1 MNRVSWTVFENRL
14 LAAKTSV
21 DAGTLAM
28 RLTTVLLALGILFW
42 RTPKTFINPQ
52 FWGEDVVFFHGA
64 RIDGWTSITHLV
76 AGYLT
81 SIQYLV
87 AVLASYA
94 SAVVAPAIYCT
105 AAVFLTLLVVWL
117 VTSPRLDLPSK
128 PLLALA
134 VVVVPMGGEEL
145 GQLCNI
151 QWVLPIGAFAM
162 LFMRASNSNAVLAG
176 EVVYIGLMAT
186 SGPFSIFLAPMFAWQ
201 TFLADTAAERRRL
214 ILLTAVV
221 ASGGLLQGLEIATHP
236 IAIAPEPYSWTLWV
250 TIPLRRI
257 MTTFSVASR
266 HLEGLSGATVGT
278 ICLAVAAVLACIRP
292 YRTQKIFMLLFSL
305 LIVIGGMYKFRDAL
319 AGQISGQRYFY
330 AASIFSLWFICCLSA
345 RPPVQMGLSA
355 FVAIV
360 QLIDLRGHSRPLKN
374 RSKSAMAGVG
384 QLHFQR
390 ASGGDTELAPGL
402 VRRRSGSVQRS
413 ACVHLR
419 HGLAA
424 TSPSSVWSIR
434 SPAKECRPARRNC
447 ANGAFRETFRPTPR
461 SRRGSPQVGHGMPRI
476 RQSNLW
482 LSRTPQ
488 GKSRA
493 LAFQDLKHRTRL
505 IHGPDGMRS
514 TILVMGAHRL
524 SELLKMASG
533 RADYLMVG
541 PCDNIEN
548 PKANA
553 IRKWLLRTEHLLCS
567 CTGQPKTRLSVRSNG
582 DLEYRYTIRAMQGAK
597 NSHSRQD

>member
-1 MNRVSWTVFENRL
+1 MNKVSWTVFENRL

-21 DAGTLAM
+21 DAGTLAV

-42 RTPKTFINPQ
+42 RTPNTFINPQ

-64 RIDGWTSITHLV
+64 RIDGWTSIAHLV

-176 EVVYIGLMAT
+176 EVIYIGLMAT

-201 TFLADTAAERRRL
+201 TFLADTAAERHRL

-236 IAIAPEPYSWTLWV
+236 VAIAPEPYSRTLWV

-266 HLEGLSGATVGT
+266 HLEGLSGAAVGT
-278 ICLAVAAVLACIRP
+278 ICLAVAAVLACMRP

-305 LIVIGGMYKFRDAL
+305 LIAIGGMYKFRDAL

-330 AASIFSLWFICCLSA
+330 VASVFSLWFICCLSA
-345 RPPVQMGLSA
+345 RPPVRMGLSA

-360 QLIDLRGHSRPLKN
+360 QLIDLLAIRDHSKIEANLQWPVWASYISSGLPLIIPSSPLGWYVGLPASSSGPLASFAPWVGRNITEFSLVDPLACKGV
-374 RSKSAMAGVG
+374 SAGKKELRERDFPGDISSDPSIKAWITAGWAWDAKDKAVQLVAITDAAGKVVG
-384 QLHFQR
+384 F
-390 ASGGDTELAPGL
+390 GFPGFETQNPAHL
-402 VRRRSGSVQRS
+402 RSGWNAVYYARDGS
-413 ACVHLR
+413 AQ
-419 HGLAA
+419 
-424 TSPSSVWSIR
+424 
-434 SPAKECRPARRNC
+434 
-447 ANGAFRETFRPTPR
+447 AFGIVED
-461 SRRGSPQVGHGMPRI
+461 
-476 RQSNLW
+476 
-482 LSRTPQ
+482 
-488 GKSRA
+488 GKRA
-493 LAFQDLKHRTRL
+493 C
-505 IHGPDGMRS
+505 
-514 TILVMGAHRL
+514 RL
-524 SELLKMASG
+524 SDG
-533 RADYLMVG
+533 
-541 PCDNIEN
+541 
-548 PKANA
+548 
-553 IRKWLLRTEHLLCS
+553 
-567 CTGQPKTRLSVRSNG
+567 
-582 DLEYRYTIRAMQGAK
+582 
-597 NSHSRQD
+597 